1 MSSKNNVEYM
11 FGHIPL
17 LHWVHVWCA
26 ACWGD
31 ITNRHPHAVR
41 HAEWARD
48 GCEKS
53 SCRWPKTLP
62 SRRGIAL
69 FFVDL
74 FDLRNIGSEH
84 LTELSSFYRSKV
96 THFIPENLFLNLM
109 YIEVKVDGAHPKVK
123 DPYSCHVVCL
133 SSLIL
138 QNSCFF
144 LWLKHMFPDPTSIAR
159 HKRPSS
165 TVYGSDTSMS
175 KDVHVLHDMFTHRFA
190 DCCLDLHSIW
200 AAF

>member
-11 FGHIPL
+11 FGHIPF
-17 LHWVHVWCA
+17 LHWVHVWCAA

-62 SRRGIAL
+62 GRRGVAL

-84 LTELSSFYRSKV
+84 LTELSSFFWSKV
-96 THFIPENLFLNLM
+96 THFIPENLFLSLL

-144 LWLKHMFPDPTSIAR
+144 FAAETHVSGPYEYCKTQKAKMLPRSPQYMDQIQVCLKMYMSYMICSRTDSQIA
-159 HKRPSS
+159 
-165 TVYGSDTSMS
+165 V
-175 KDVHVLHDMFTHRFA
+175 
-190 DCCLDLHSIW
+190 
-200 AAF
+200 

>member
-1 MSSKNNVEYM
+1 M
-11 FGHIPL
+11 FGHIPF

-62 SRRGIAL
+62 GRRGVAL

-74 FDLRNIGSEH
+74 FDLRNIGSEIWQ
-84 LTELSSFYRSKV
+84 SSARLLIQSHTFHPRESISKSHV
-96 THFIPENLFLNLM
+96 HWGESRWRTSQSQGPIFVPCRVPITFDPSKFL
-109 YIEVKVDGAHPKVK
+109 
-123 DPYSCHVVCL
+123 
-133 SSLIL
+133 
-138 QNSCFF
+138 FF

-159 HKRPSS
+159 HKRPRCSP
-165 TVYGSDTSMS
+165 
-175 KDVHVLHDMFTHRFA
+175 
-190 DCCLDLHSIW
+190 DLHSIW
-200 AAF
+200 IRYKYV